1 MKNII
6 DILNAEIKKSYKYLE
21 KMDEPSQEQTPEFE
35 DGYKSGLEQARRMIQ
50 DADTA
55 KIIKTAIRKFV
66 KDNYGASEAAAPS
79 WNIQELTNAINTAI
93 KGGKL

>member
-35 DGYKSGLEQARRMIQ
+35 DGYKSGLEQARHMIQ
-50 DADTA
+50 NADTV
-55 KIIKTAIRKFV
+55 KIIKAAIRKFV
-66 KDNYGASEAAAPS
+66 KDNYGRTELCRPS
-79 WNIQELTNAINTAI
+79 WDIQELTNAINNAI
-93 KGGKL
+93 KGA

>member
-1 MKNII
+1 MKNIM

-50 DADTA
+50 DADTV
-55 KIIKTAIRKFV
+55 KIIKAAIRKFV
-66 KDNYGASEAAAPS
+66 KDNYGRTELCRPS
-79 WNIQELTNAINTAI
+79 WDIQELTNAINNAI
-93 KGGKL
+93 KGA

>member
-1 MKNII
+1 MKTVI

-50 DADTA
+50 DADTV
-55 KIIKTAIRKFV
+55 KIIKAAIRKFV
-66 KDNYGASEAAAPS
+66 KDNYGRTELCRPS
-79 WNIQELTNAINTAI
+79 WDIQELTNAINNAI
-93 KGGKL
+93 KGA